1 MARLASL
8 VTATLVTGTVALSS
22 SLAFADALSP
32 LDLIGQHKKPFVEA
46 EGFYRVVF
54 PGGFDCAAEPRR
66 VECVGNRGHKARIWV
81 VVEDVPTSA
90 TPELML
96 LNEMQRYQ
104 KKAHFKDLGR
114 EKLTIRGLPAVA
126 ATFSYDYM
134 GNVEHPVG
142 VKVLYLVQNTKL
154 YIIHFE
160 CRLSEFAKYSEDLLE
175 VYKTF
180 HPTKLDAGGN
190 PIMKDLEPPKDR
202 GTIPEVK
209 SPTPFGW

>member
-1 MARLASL
+1 MVRHAVVIALAL
-8 VTATLVTGTVALSS
+8 VGVTLAHANDLN
-22 SLAFADALSP
+22 P
-32 LDLIGQHKKPFVEA
+32 LDLIGQGPKPFVEA

-66 VECVGNRGHKARIWV
+66 VECIGNRGHKARIWV

-104 KKAHFKDLGR
+104 KKSHFKDLGR
-114 EKLTIRGLPAVA
+114 EKLTVRGLPAVA

-142 VKVLYLVQNTKL
+142 VKVLYVVQHTKL
-154 YIIHFE
+154 YIVHFE
-160 CRLSEFAKYSEDLLE
+160 CRLSEFMKYRDDLGE
-175 VYKTF
+175 VYRTF
-180 HPTKLDAGGN
+180 WPTKLDEGGN
-190 PIMKDLEPPKDR
+190 PVLKDLEPAKDR
-202 GTIPEVK
+202 GMSPEVK
-209 SPTPFGW
+209 NPTPFGW